1 MKNKATIT
9 RENLHWLF
17 EQPMDI
23 KLGLLEQHMSICR
36 LVVNQILDEEVT
48 TLAGERYSHDKPRGG
63 RYSRYGFNPGSVPI
77 ADEKVRIEVPRVRD
91 EDSGAFRSLKS
102 YEQMKD
108 NTAGEERIMQGVLK
122 GLSMNDYG
130 SVIDQLGESFGMS
143 RASIS
148 NRFIEQTLQALK
160 EFEARKWT
168 DQQFIALF
176 VDGLYLGSELMVVVM
191 GITEQGQKRMLD
203 FAQTNTENSRSI
215 KAMFERLIKRGLHYK
230 QGLLFVIDGGKG
242 LHKAIVECFGKY
254 AIIQRC
260 RWHKLRNVLSYL
272 AEKHHAVVRKKYL
285 QALAQPTYA
294 KAKAA
299 LVTLTAELQTLNLEA
314 ARSLQEGLEELLTLH
329 KLEVN
334 DDFQKSFGTTNC
346 IESLNSNLRKHIGKV
361 KYWKNSLERYRWLAA
376 SLIIIEPR
384 LNKIFNFQKLK
395 TLRKAIQ
402 KHLKLKNTLKSNP

>member
-9 RENLHWLF
+9 RENFRWLF
-17 EQPMDI
+17 EQPIDMKI
-23 KLGLLEQHMSICR
+23 SLLEQHLSICQ
-36 LVVNQILDEEVT
+36 LVINQILEEEVQ
-48 TLAGERYSHDKPRGG
+48 TLAGERYSHDKPSAG
-63 RYSRYGFNPGSVPI
+63 RYNRYGFNPGSVPI
-77 ADEKVRIEVPRVRD
+77 ADEKVKIEVPRVMD
-91 EDSGAFRSLKS
+91 ERSGTFRSLKS
-102 YEQMKD
+102 YEQLKD

-143 RASIS
+143 RSTIS
-148 NRFIEQTLQALK
+148 NRFIEQTGQALK
-160 EFEARKWT
+160 EFEARKWG
-168 DQQFIALF
+168 DQEFIAVF
-176 VDGLYLGSELMVVVM
+176 VDGLYLGSELMVVAM
-191 GITEQGQKRMLD
+191 GITEQGQKRILD

-215 KAMFERLIKRGLHYK
+215 KAMFQRLIQRGLHYK
-230 QGLLFVIDGGKG
+230 QGLLFIIDGGKG

-254 AIIQRC
+254 AILQRC
-260 RWHKLRNVLSYL
+260 RWHKLSNVLSCL
-272 AEKHHAVVRKKYL
+272 AEKHHEVIRKKYH
-285 QALAQPTYA
+285 QALEQPTYA

-299 LVTLTAELQTLNLEA
+299 LVALIAELQALNLEA

-346 IESLNSNLRKHIGKV
+346 IENLNSIIRKHIGKV

-395 TLRKAIQ
+395 RLRQAIQ
-402 KHLKLKNTLKSNP
+402 KHLKLKNTLKQNP